1 MANLPPSPPLPP
13 LRLIVGFSPGSA
25 SDDIAHLI
33 AKPLGEQ
40 LQRAV
45 RIERL
50 AGDNGAHGALA
61 VARSAPDG
69 NTLFIATLGTH
80 ALAPHVRKDLPYDA
94 QRDFEPVTL
103 LTQSPMLLACHPS
116 LPSQSVS
123 EFVAHARARTGALA
137 LTYGT
142 SAIGGAPHLAA
153 ELFQSVTGVALRHA
167 RYDETQKLYADLEA
181 GRIDLS
187 FNNILSMLPRCAS
200 GKKSGTLRA
209 LGVTS
214 AQRCAIAAH
223 IPTLAESGLRRCEVS
238 NWVGLVAPR
247 GTPVARVDAI
257 AAAAATVIQGA
268 GVSTALNDA
277 GITPCGYTPAA
288 FAQFMASELERWR
301 PVVAKFAH
309 H

>member
-13 LRLIVGFSPGSA
+13 LRLIVGFSRGSA

-153 ELFQSVTGVALRHA
+153 ELFQS
-167 RYDETQKLYADLEA
+167 QQ
-181 GRIDLS
+181 S
-187 FNNILSMLPRCAS
+187 P
-200 GKKSGTLRA
+200 RA
-209 LGVTS
+209 LKFNVIRMS
-214 AQRCAIAAH
+214 VNCQD
-223 IPTLAESGLRRCEVS
+223 AEGSGLH
-238 NWVGLVAPR
+238 
-247 GTPVARVDAI
+247 
-257 AAAAATVIQGA
+257 
-268 GVSTALNDA
+268 DA
-277 GITPCGYTPAA
+277 GTSSGRGGVGKGARNITAVQWLAPGIKR
-288 FAQFMASELERWR
+288 FRMRILNRG
-301 PVVAKFAH
+301 
-309 H
+309 